1 MRRQHIEGLELVADV
16 AEHAPQILA
25 NAGRKLI
32 DQKQAV
38 GLQHAMSLAQDALA
52 QRRGDGAERDP

>member
-1 MRRQHIEGLELVADV
+1 MRGQHIEGLELVADG
-16 AEHAPQILA
+16 AEDPPQILE
-25 NAGRKLI
+25 NTGRKLI

-38 GLQHAMSLAQDALA
+38 RLQHAESLVQDALA